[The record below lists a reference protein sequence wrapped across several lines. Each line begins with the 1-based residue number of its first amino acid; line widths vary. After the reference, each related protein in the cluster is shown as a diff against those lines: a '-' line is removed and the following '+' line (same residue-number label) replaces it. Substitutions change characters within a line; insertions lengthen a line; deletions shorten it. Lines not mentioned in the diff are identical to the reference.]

1 MEAIR
6 LFKLLNRDQRNTFVA
21 CFLGWA
27 LDALDFFLVTF
38 VLVPIGHDFGRSI
51 PKVAF
56 AITLTLMMRPVGA
69 LIFGWLGDKFG
80 RRIPLMADIIFYS
93 VMELLTAFAP
103 NFTVFLILRA
113 LFGIGMGGEWGLGAS
128 LAMESLPTQA
138 RGLFSGILQ
147 QGYAV
152 GYLLAALVY
161 WIVFPHFGWRGL
173 FIAGAVPAFLV
184 IYIRARVPESPV
196 WQRQRAQQKP
206 RVKMSIFI
214 RQHGALFIY
223 AALLMTAFNYMS
235 HGTQDLYPT
244 YLEKQRGFGVSA
256 KSMISI
262 VYATGAICGG
272 AVMGFLSQQWGR
284 RRVIIISAAFGM
296 LLIPLWIFAPST
308 ALLIMGGFLIQF
320 MVQGAWG
327 VVPVHLNE
335 LSPPE
340 FRGTFPGLAYQLGN
354 FAAAYAAQQQA
365 WLAEHFRSANGEP
378 NYALTMA
385 VVEAVVFLVIIFLA
399 AIGREERL
407 ACMTP
412 IISQP
417 RRLPPQKN
425 FNRVSATKARG
436 PDLRLAVAR
445 LPFSKCDKRRRRN
458 AVRRLLPR
466 SGRPALRDSQS
477 LALRRP
483 RIDCSENHTRP
494 APPDISP
501 AARRESWLCELRG
514 WPNEEWSS
522 ALIGSDAPGR
532 MNSRNDNTFRNRECR
547 AAVNR

>member
-1 MEAIR
+1 MEAVR
-6 LFKLLNRDQRNTFVA
+6 LFKSLNREQRNTFVA

-38 VLVPIGHDFGRSI
+38 VLVPIGHDFGQTI

-56 AITLTLMMRPVGA
+56 AITVTLMMRPVGA
-69 LIFGWLGDKFG
+69 FIFGILGDKFG

-103 NFTVFLILRA
+103 NFTIFLILRA

-173 FIAGAVPAFLV
+173 FIAGALPAFLV

-196 WQRQRAQQKP
+196 WQRARAQQQP
-206 RVKMSIFI
+206 RLKMSIFV

-235 HGTQDLYPT
+235 HGTQDLYAT
-244 YLEKQRGFGVSA
+244 FLEKQRGFGVSA

-284 RRVIIISAAFGM
+284 RRVIILSAICGM
-296 LLIPLWIFAPST
+296 LLIPLWIFAPTT

-365 WLAEHFRSANGEP
+365 WLAEHFRLANGEP

-385 VVEAVVFLVIIFLA
+385 LVEAVVFLVIIFLA
-399 AIGREERL
+399 AIGREERG
-407 ACMTP
+407 
-412 IISQP
+412 
-417 RRLPPQKN
+417 KE
-425 FNRVSATKARG
+425 F
-436 PDLRLAVAR
+436 
-445 LPFSKCDKRRRRN
+445 
-458 AVRRLLPR
+458 
-466 SGRPALRDSQS
+466 
-477 LALRRP
+477 
-483 RIDCSENHTRP
+483 
-494 APPDISP
+494 
-501 AARRESWLCELRG
+501 
-514 WPNEEWSS
+514 
-522 ALIGSDAPGR
+522 
-532 MNSRNDNTFRNRECR
+532 
-547 AAVNR
+547 

>member
-1 MEAIR
+1 VAAIR
-6 LFKLLNRDQRNTFVA
+6 LFRLLNSEQRKTFIA

-38 VLVPIGHDFGRSI
+38 VLGPLGHDFGRDVS
-51 PKVAF
+51 KVTF
-56 AITLTLMMRPVGA
+56 AITLTLLMRPVGA
-69 LIFGWLGDKFG
+69 FVFGWLGDRFG

-173 FIAGAVPAFLV
+173 FVAGALPAFLV
-184 IYIRARVPESPV
+184 IYIRAHVPESPV
-196 WQRQRAQQKP
+196 WLRERAQQRSKL
-206 RVKMSIFI
+206 KMSVLFK
-214 RQHGALFIY
+214 QYGTLFIY
-223 AALLMTAFNYMS
+223 AVLLMTAFNYMS
-235 HGTQDLYPT
+235 HGTQDLYAT
-244 YLEKQRGFGVSA
+244 YLQKQRGFDSDQTSQIA
-256 KSMISI
+256 IT
-262 VYATGAICGG
+262 YAFGMICGG
-272 AVMGFLSQQWGR
+272 SVVGQLSQNWGR
-284 RRVIIISAAFGM
+284 RRLIILAAICGM

-308 ALLIMGGFLIQF
+308 ALLIIGGFLIQF

-335 LSPPE
+335 LSPPA

-365 WLAEHFRSANGEP
+365 WLAEHFRRSNGEP

-385 VVEAVVFLVIIFLA
+385 LVAAMVLLAVISLA
-399 AIGREERL
+399 AIGREEHG
-407 ACMTP
+407 
-412 IISQP
+412 
-417 RRLPPQKN
+417 KE
-425 FNRVSATKARG
+425 F
-436 PDLRLAVAR
+436 
-445 LPFSKCDKRRRRN
+445 
-458 AVRRLLPR
+458 
-466 SGRPALRDSQS
+466 
-477 LALRRP
+477 
-483 RIDCSENHTRP
+483 
-494 APPDISP
+494 
-501 AARRESWLCELRG
+501 
-514 WPNEEWSS
+514 
-522 ALIGSDAPGR
+522 
-532 MNSRNDNTFRNRECR
+532 
-547 AAVNR
+547 

>member
-1 MEAIR
+1 MEAVR
-6 LFKLLNRDQRNTFVA
+6 LFKSLNREQRNTFVA

-38 VLVPIGHDFGRSI
+38 VLVPIGHDFGQTI

-56 AITLTLMMRPVGA
+56 AITVTLMMRPVGA
-69 LIFGWLGDKFG
+69 FIFGILGDKFG

-173 FIAGAVPAFLV
+173 FIAGALPAFLV

-196 WQRQRAQQKP
+196 WQRARAQQQP
-206 RVKMSIFI
+206 RLKMSIFV

-235 HGTQDLYPT
+235 HGTQDLYAT
-244 YLEKQRGFGVSA
+244 FLEKQRGFGVSA

-284 RRVIIISAAFGM
+284 RRVIILSAICGM
-296 LLIPLWIFAPST
+296 LLIPLWIFAPTT

-365 WLAEHFRSANGEP
+365 WLAEHFRLANGEP

-385 VVEAVVFLVIIFLA
+385 LVEAVVFLVIIFLA
-399 AIGREERL
+399 AIGREERG
-407 ACMTP
+407 
-412 IISQP
+412 
-417 RRLPPQKN
+417 KE
-425 FNRVSATKARG
+425 F
-436 PDLRLAVAR
+436 
-445 LPFSKCDKRRRRN
+445 
-458 AVRRLLPR
+458 
-466 SGRPALRDSQS
+466 
-477 LALRRP
+477 
-483 RIDCSENHTRP
+483 
-494 APPDISP
+494 
-501 AARRESWLCELRG
+501 
-514 WPNEEWSS
+514 
-522 ALIGSDAPGR
+522 
-532 MNSRNDNTFRNRECR
+532 
-547 AAVNR
+547 

>member
-1 MEAIR
+1 MLAFYRALFNWISRLEFVR
-6 LFKLLNRDQRNTFVA
+6 LFKILNRDQRNTFVA

-38 VLVPIGHDFGRSI
+38 VLVPIGRDFGESI

-69 LIFGWLGDKFG
+69 FIFGLLGDKFG
-80 RRIPLMADIIFYS
+80 RRIPLMGDIIFYS

-103 NFTVFLILRA
+103 NFTIFLIVRA

-128 LAMESLPTQA
+128 LAMESLPTQT
-138 RGLFSGILQ
+138 RGLLSGILQ

-173 FIAGAVPAFLV
+173 FIAGALPAFLV

-196 WQRQRAQQKP
+196 WQRDRVRSERP
-206 RVKMSIFI
+206 RMKMSIFV

-223 AALLMTAFNYMS
+223 AVLLMTAFNYMS

-272 AVMGFLSQQWGR
+272 AVMGFFSQQWGR
-284 RRVIIISAAFGM
+284 RRVIILSAICGM
-296 LLIPLWIFAPST
+296 LLIPLWIFAPTT

-335 LSPPE
+335 LSPSQ

-365 WLAEHFRSANGEP
+365 WLAEHFRLANGEP
-378 NYALTMA
+378 NYALIMA
-385 VVEAVVFLVIIFLA
+385 SVEAVVFLAIIFLA
-399 AIGREERL
+399 AIGREERG
-407 ACMTP
+407 
-412 IISQP
+412 
-417 RRLPPQKN
+417 KE
-425 FNRVSATKARG
+425 F
-436 PDLRLAVAR
+436 
-445 LPFSKCDKRRRRN
+445 
-458 AVRRLLPR
+458 
-466 SGRPALRDSQS
+466 
-477 LALRRP
+477 
-483 RIDCSENHTRP
+483 
-494 APPDISP
+494 
-501 AARRESWLCELRG
+501 
-514 WPNEEWSS
+514 
-522 ALIGSDAPGR
+522 
-532 MNSRNDNTFRNRECR
+532 
-547 AAVNR
+547 

>member
-6 LFKLLNRDQRNTFVA
+6 LFKILNRDQRNTFVA

-38 VLVPIGHDFGRSI
+38 VLVPIGHDFGESI

-69 LIFGWLGDKFG
+69 FIFGLLGDKFG
-80 RRIPLMADIIFYS
+80 RRIPLIADIIFYS

-103 NFTVFLILRA
+103 NFTIFLIVRA

-173 FIAGAVPAFLV
+173 FIAGALPAFLV

-196 WQRQRAQQKP
+196 WQRDRVRSERP
-206 RVKMSIFI
+206 RIKMSIFV

-223 AALLMTAFNYMS
+223 AVLLMAAFNYMS

-284 RRVIIISAAFGM
+284 RRVIILSAICGM
-296 LLIPLWIFAPST
+296 LLIPLWIFAPTT

-335 LSPPE
+335 LSPSQ

-365 WLAEHFRSANGEP
+365 WLAEHFRLANGEP

-385 VVEAVVFLVIIFLA
+385 SVEAVVFLAIIFLA
-399 AIGREERL
+399 AIGREERG
-407 ACMTP
+407 
-412 IISQP
+412 
-417 RRLPPQKN
+417 KE
-425 FNRVSATKARG
+425 F
-436 PDLRLAVAR
+436 
-445 LPFSKCDKRRRRN
+445 
-458 AVRRLLPR
+458 
-466 SGRPALRDSQS
+466 
-477 LALRRP
+477 
-483 RIDCSENHTRP
+483 
-494 APPDISP
+494 
-501 AARRESWLCELRG
+501 
-514 WPNEEWSS
+514 
-522 ALIGSDAPGR
+522 
-532 MNSRNDNTFRNRECR
+532 
-547 AAVNR
+547 